1 MESRRKRI
9 FTDEFRAEAI
19 ALTLRPGA
27 TVTGVARDLGINV
40 SLLHGWLRRA
50 REGGKEAVPR
60 PNSTEAEEVAR
71 LRRELTRVTAERD
84 FLKKVSAFFAKEI
97 R

>member
-1 MESRRKRI
+1 MESRKRRI
-9 FTDEFRAEAI
+9 FTDQFRAEAI

-40 SLLHGWLRRA
+40 SLLHGWLRKA
-50 REGGKEAVPR
+50 REGGKEAVPV
-60 PNSTEAEEVAR
+60 PGETEGEAMAR
-71 LRRELTRVTAERD
+71 LRRELARVTAERD

>member
-60 PNSTEAEEVAR
+60 PNATEAEEVAR